1 MKRCLLRSLTFLP
14 FWSIRCFCR
23 GRYLVL
29 QFFYTLPTAS
39 AFKSVFYGYP
49 WTILLT
55 PLSIFASCFCRLL
68 VVFWLVFFACLLI
81 IFSSNPRILLAPG
94 LNVQQKVD
102 KLFAAAHSWPGNT
115 QDRPTTPLD
124 IRINGL
130 EAEKLQCC
138 DFYDICRNDNVLYV
152 CTWESHWSATHS
164 LLWEPQTTGQSM
176 QASFIII

>member
-1 MKRCLLRSLTFLP
+1 MSVTIVNILP
-14 FWSIRCFCR
+14 FWSVRCFCR

-29 QFFYTLPTAS
+29 QVFCTLPTAS
-39 AFKSVFYGYP
+39 AFKSVFLWLSTNHSYHP
-49 WTILLT
+49 LNHSSH
-55 PLSIFASCFCRLL
+55 PLSIFTSFSCQLE

-124 IRINGL
+124 IRINSL
-130 EAEKLQCC
+130 EAEKP
-138 DFYDICRNDNVLYV
+138 
-152 CTWESHWSATHS
+152 A
-164 LLWEPQTTGQSM
+164 LLR
-176 QASFIII
+176 FL

>member
-1 MKRCLLRSLTFLP
+1 MRACLTFTEHFLP
-14 FWSIRCFCR
+14 FWSVRCFCR

-29 QFFYTLPTAS
+29 QVFCNLPTAS

-49 WTILLT
+49 RTILIIHSTSLLT
-55 PLSIFASCFCRLL
+55 PLSIFTSFSCQLE

-115 QDRPTTPLD
+115 QDRPTTPLYQD
-124 IRINGL
+124 
-130 EAEKLQCC
+130 Q
-138 DFYDICRNDNVLYV
+138 
-152 CTWESHWSATHS
+152 
-164 LLWEPQTTGQSM
+164 
-176 QASFIII
+176 

>member
-1 MKRCLLRSLTFLP
+1 MLFLSWPIFSFSGLLHLADHLCIQVCSLFAKL
-14 FWSIRCFCR
+14 
-23 GRYLVL
+23 
-29 QFFYTLPTAS
+29 FYSNSRTILIIHS
-39 AFKSVFYGYP
+39 
-49 WTILLT
+49 TILLT
-55 PLSIFASCFCRLL
+55 PLSIFGSFSCQFV

-152 CTWESHWSATHS
+152 CTWESH
-164 LLWEPQTTGQSM
+164 
-176 QASFIII
+176 